1 VRIAP
6 RHRGGG
12 VGWDSGMAIEAILFD
27 LDDTLIVDEAVSRE
41 ALAST
46 AARAA
51 GETGA
56 EGARFASDVHRIG
69 SALWREGPCHAY
81 TKAIGIS
88 FHECLWGRF
97 EGDTAELTALRTW
110 AHAYRIEVFS
120 AALREQQKPDEELA
134 EELSTHFARERRRL
148 QRLMPDALETLV
160 RLKATHKIA
169 LLTNGAPD
177 LQREK
182 IAASGLESFFDAIAV
197 SGERGVGKPRP
208 EIFHMLLGD
217 LGVDA
222 AAAVMVGNSLERD
235 IAGALHAR
243 IAAAIWIQVPGSE
256 ERAEVTPH
264 HTIRGLH
271 EIPGIVARL

>member
-1 VRIAP
+1 MV
-6 RHRGGG
+6 
-12 VGWDSGMAIEAILFD
+12 VEAILFD

-46 AARAA
+46 SAKAARES
-51 GETGA
+51 GIDTV
-56 EGARFASDVHRIG
+56 RFAKDVHRIG
-69 SALWREGPCHAY
+69 SKLWREGPCHSY

-97 EGDTAELTALRTW
+97 EGDSSELTALRTW
-110 AHAYRIEVFS
+110 AGSYRIEVFS
-120 AALREQQKPDEELA
+120 AALREQEKPDENLA
-134 EELSTHFARERRRL
+134 ARLSAHFFAERRRL
-148 QRLMPDALETLV
+148 QRLMPDAVETLV
-160 RLKATHKIA
+160 RLKSTHKIA

-182 IAASGLESFFDAIAV
+182 IAASGLGSHFDAIAV

-208 EIFHMLLGD
+208 EIFHMLLSD
-217 LGVDA
+217 LGVPADR
-222 AAAVMVGNSLERD
+222 AVMVGNSLERD
-235 IAGALHAR
+235 IAGALNAKL
-243 IAAAIWIQVPGSE
+243 AAAIWIQVPGSE

-271 EIPGIVARL
+271 EIPALLEER